1 MLLYTVLDWLLFSPI
16 EEGRADMKIEQE
28 IGLDG
33 KLVSTQSEKQVIILS
48 ENTSNFTECRRRET
62 WCYTFKHHLYWIP
75 VSSWKH
81 SCFKPPKTIAIDIL
95 TGLCTFSA
103 VYFETAA
110 LRFLLFPYLSF
121 CLTVHPLLILPDSGY
136 ALISDHYLQKAIC
149 HGSLL
154 GLPKIASQ

>member
-62 WCYTFKHHLYWIP
+62 
-75 VSSWKH
+75 
-81 SCFKPPKTIAIDIL
+81 
-95 TGLCTFSA
+95 
-103 VYFETAA
+103 
-110 LRFLLFPYLSF
+110 
-121 CLTVHPLLILPDSGY
+121 
-136 ALISDHYLQKAIC
+136 
-149 HGSLL
+149 
-154 GLPKIASQ
+154 